1 MFKQESAP
9 VLFGAAEGVTP
20 PESLRQGP
28 SQSDP
33 HVPLVTGNLESVEI
47 YNRPPKGHADFNN
60 NITANLS
67 GKKDRGV
74 ELCVVTSFFTFG
86 RINCVK
92 NNTP

>member
-33 HVPLVTGNLESVEI
+33 YVPLETGNLESVEI

-86 RINCVK
+86 RIICA
-92 NNTP
+92 